1 MKKSLSF
8 VGVVIEDR
16 KKEAGAVNKIFSDL
30 GEIIVARMGI
40 PYKERGCFIISL
52 VIDATRDEMK
62 SLTGRLGAVP
72 GVSVKSG
79 AAKIKK
85 QG

>member
-1 MKKSLSF
+1 MKKSLGF
-8 VGVVIEDR
+8 IGVVIEDR

-30 GEIIVARMGI
+30 GGIIVARMGI
-40 PYKERGCFIISL
+40 PYKERGCFVISL
-52 VIDATRDEMK
+52 VIDATTDEMK

-79 AAKIKK
+79 AAKTKK
-85 QG
+85 Q